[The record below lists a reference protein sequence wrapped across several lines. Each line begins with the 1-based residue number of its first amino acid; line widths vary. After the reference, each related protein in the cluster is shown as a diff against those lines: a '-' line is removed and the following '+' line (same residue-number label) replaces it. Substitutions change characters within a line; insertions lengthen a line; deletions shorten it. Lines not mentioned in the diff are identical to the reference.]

1 MITKG
6 LNHEEVFMQISE
18 IMHQGVVTANIN
30 DTIKKVAGMM
40 KEEDIGA
47 IPIMEEGRAVG
58 FVTDRDIV
66 ISCVAEGRSLDESIS
81 HAMTEDVICIDQSR
95 PLEEAGRIMQ
105 ENKVSRLLVVDNN
118 EKPVGM
124 VSLQDLSESAEEETL
139 AGETLS
145 KIKEV

>member
-1 MITKG
+1 
-6 LNHEEVFMQISE
+6 MQISE
-18 IMHQGVVTANIN
+18 VMHQGIVSVNIN
-30 DTIKKVAGMM
+30 DTIKRVASLM

-47 IPIMEEGRAVG
+47 LPVMDEGKAVG

-66 ISCVAEGRSLDESIS
+66 ISCVAEGHPLDEPIS
-81 HAMTEDVICIDQSR
+81 HAMNEDVICIDQSS
-95 PLEEAGRIMQ
+95 EVGEATRLMQ
-105 ENKVSRLLVVDNN
+105 ENKVSRLLVVDEN

-124 VSLQDLSESAEEETL
+124 VSLQDITENLEDDDL

>member
-1 MITKG
+1 
-6 LNHEEVFMQISE
+6 MQISE
-18 IMHQGVVTANIN
+18 IMHQGVITANIN

-47 IPIMEEGRAVG
+47 IPILEDGKPVG

-66 ISCVAEGRSLDESIS
+66 ISCVAEGRSLDEPIS
-81 HAMTEDVICIDQSR
+81 QAMTEDVICIDQGKD
-95 PLEEAGRIMQ
+95 LEEASRIMQ
-105 ENKVSRLLVVDNN
+105 ENKVSRLLVVDGN

-124 VSLQDLSESAEEETL
+124 VSLQDLSESAEQEDL

-145 KIKEV
+145 GIKEV